1 MSPVNLT
8 AARELRIAI
17 TAQALTHGGGA
28 ERYTRDL
35 VDGFRRL
42 GIRPFVL
49 ARKVD
54 PHLPQAGHANAVAL
68 STRGVPRLWRAA
80 WFDWRI
86 GRWLRQHAVDVVF
99 AVNHSV
105 HADVAI
111 CGGTHP
117 GFLRA
122 MRKSATAADRR
133 QIELER
139 QTYARARHIVAHSAM
154 MAAELRHDHGVS
166 PARIQVVYPPVDASR
181 FRVVAPDTRT
191 AIRQKL
197 QLPTGRVVFLL
208 ASTGHDRK
216 GLPELLQVFSNTDL
230 PITLAVA
237 GRPLGGRHRN
247 VVELGYRTDMPDVF
261 AAVDFTVIA
270 SRYEPFGLVGVES
283 VLCGT
288 PVIVSDAVG
297 CAEVIAEEARIDY
310 ALSDP
315 LGLQR
320 ALDVAAARASA
331 TNARIADPRRALRYD
346 PSIDAHLQQILPLLL
361 DAARARAER

>member
-1 MSPVNLT
+1 MRN
-8 AARELRIAI
+8 LRIAI

-35 VDGFRRL
+35 VDGLHRL

-54 PHLPQAGHANAVAL
+54 PNLPQAALADALAL
-68 STRGVPRLWRAA
+68 STRGIPRLWRAG

-86 GRWLRQHAVDVVF
+86 SRWLRQHPVDVVF

-105 HADVAI
+105 HADVAV

-122 MRKSATAADRR
+122 MKKTATAADRR

-139 QTYARARHIVAHSAM
+139 QTYAHARHIVAHSAM
-154 MAAELRHDHGVS
+154 MASELQHHHGVS
-166 PARIQVVYPPVDASR
+166 PERIEVVYPPVDASR
-181 FRVVAPDTRT
+181 FHVVEPATR
-191 AIRQKL
+191 AAMRQKL
-197 QLPTGRVVFLL
+197 RLPTDRVVFLL
-208 ASTGHDRK
+208 ASTGHVRK
-216 GLPELLQVFSNTDL
+216 GLPELLQVFADAAL

-297 CAEVIAEEARIDY
+297 CAEVIAEDARIDY

-315 LGLQR
+315 QGLPR
-320 ALDVAAARASA
+320 ALEVAFARSSGA
-331 TNARIADPRRALRYD
+331 NARIADPRRALRYD
-346 PSIDAHLQQILPLLL
+346 PSIDAHLKQILPLLI
-361 DAARARAER
+361 DAAAARAGG